1 MNAVDADGV
10 IKTPVQQAAPVQA
23 APQQAAFMRFKTE
36 AEMLSRVGV
45 LVSAVKEGRSTK
57 EKAVKM
63 LTKRVHPSQLDQCLT
78 ILEKGLEPQSSA
90 PAPQELAPETEESV
104 VSQVLTP
111 EQNFDSAPQ
120 VMSPQEDAAPAVLTA
135 DDEIPF

>member
-1 MNAVDADGV
+1 
-10 IKTPVQQAAPVQA
+10 
-23 APQQAAFMRFKTE
+23 MRFKTE

-78 ILEKGLEPQSSA
+78 ILEKGLEPQPSA